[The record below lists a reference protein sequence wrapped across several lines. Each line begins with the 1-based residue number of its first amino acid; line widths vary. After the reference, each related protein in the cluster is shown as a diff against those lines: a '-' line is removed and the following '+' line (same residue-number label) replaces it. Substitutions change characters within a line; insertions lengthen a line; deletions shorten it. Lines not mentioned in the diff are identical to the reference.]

1 MAKTAVVK
9 VLVLYGEPADQD
21 LFDAYFEQT
30 HCPLL
35 AKIDRL
41 DALSINQVAG
51 AASGASPYRVVAELH
66 FASEEAMQEG
76 LNSEAGKKMARDFG
90 KFASG
95 GVTILLC
102 QSSVEEI
109 EAGAGRG

>member
-1 MAKTAVVK
+1 VAKSAGVK
-9 VLVLYGEPADQD
+9 VLVLYGAPADQD

-41 DALSINQVAG
+41 DALSINLVAG

-66 FASEEAMQEG
+66 FGSEEAMQEG
-76 LNSEAGKKMARDFG
+76 LNSESGQKMARDFAR
-90 KFASG
+90 FASG
-95 GVTILLC
+95 GATVLIC
-102 QSSVEEI
+102 HSSS
-109 EAGAGRG
+109 EAI

>member
-1 MAKTAVVK
+1 MANTAEVK

-41 DALSINQVAG
+41 DALSINRVAG

-66 FASEEAMQEG
+66 FGSEEAMQEG
-76 LNSEAGKKMARDFG
+76 LNSEAGQKMARDFAR
-90 KFASG
+90 FASG
-95 GVTILLC
+95 GATILFC
-102 QSSVEEI
+102 HSSS
-109 EAGAGRG
+109 EAI

>member
-1 MAKTAVVK
+1 MVK
-9 VLVLYGEPADQD
+9 VLLLFGKPVDTESFDQH
-21 LFDAYFEQT
+21 FEQSHRSMLT
-30 HCPLL
+30 EIPNLKEL
-35 AKIDRL
+35 Q
-41 DALSINQVAG
+41 INRVAG
-51 AASGASPYRVVAELH
+51 AVTGDSPFHLVAELQ

-109 EAGAGRG
+109 EEGASRG